1 MEKWDWKRNC
11 QWSFSVISI
20 LHHERSY
27 KKTEDI
33 EIEFLKWFRLKGT
46 FKGEALSAEGSLF
59 GILRHFEFLIRGI
72 YKNPK
77 GDLCAELEV
86 GLIWLGCEITLQ
98 QMERIIE
105 LHMPLPIWYIHFQ
118 SGSRFEGSST

>member
-1 MEKWDWKRNC
+1 MKGAT
-11 QWSFSVISI
+11 QI
-20 LHHERSY
+20 L

-105 LHMPLPIWYIHFQ
+105 LHISLYSFSKRIKIRREFDVRRIQ
-118 SGSRFEGSST
+118 FRFITLA